1 MPHLLF
7 AFANDLEQGHRYLR
21 ELSRE
26 RQGLEAALKLAEQM
40 GLCRRKYLYDATPA
54 SIMDA
59 FQQHAGEVA
68 IFHYGGHAGSFDLLL
83 QNEEGGNEAVG
94 GEGLVSFLGRQ
105 QGLQLVFLNG
115 CHTEQ
120 LATRLLEGGVPAVI
134 GTHTAI
140 NDRMA
145 TRLAIRLYQGLGS
158 GLTIERSFLDAVD
171 SIRMSPQGSN
181 IRSLYWEG
189 MTTHLPGDV
198 PWSLQHAPGRENALQ
213 WSLALNDPLLG
224 LPDLPADIALPEQPF
239 VFFQRYRR
247 EHAPV
252 FFGRSQHIRA
262 LYDRIE
268 QMGSPPVILL
278 HGQSG
283 AGKSSLFEAGLLPRL
298 EARYIT
304 LYIRHEQSLI
314 RSLNKA
320 LKELGDVY
328 LGREIPEEGSG
339 LNKEALRTL
348 LAQLDEVLREGD
360 SATDPELQ
368 QDLRTLSGLRRL
380 ADTEGE
386 TVARSSRLADDASPS
401 ARWRWIE
408 AAAGRPLVVVLDQVE
423 EAFHAE
429 AESGDWARFVQVLV
443 EIFENPE
450 KTPQGKLILSYRK
463 EYHPEVLTGLKAVG
477 IPRHEIFLPVLTR
490 PEAEEIVSGLA
501 NPLRRDL
508 RQTYQVDVEAELPPL
523 IAADLLRDASAS
535 VAPVL
540 QILLTHMWEKV
551 GPLDPGRRIFSETLY
566 LDLKQQGLL
575 LRDFFLQQEALLR
588 QGFPEE
594 VALGL
599 HLDLLWHHTTSAG
612 TSRSHHREEVLNT
625 YQTKSE
631 RILALIHACEQG
643 FLLRSEDDFW
653 ALAHDTLAPV
663 VREAYEHADLP
674 GQRARRMLEGRL
686 QGTESPE
693 NLSDLVLDRLDLA
706 QVHAGKNGMRDWTES
721 ETALVKASESR
732 EQKRKRGIYLVRTAI
747 LVLLLGIVGVGLYS
761 WQQGQLLLASREQV
775 TQVADSLGRVEL
787 QLDQSAQS
795 LDQTTD
801 ALAQRAAEIQERDSQ
816 LTDLNLSL
824 IEKQAAV
831 RKTDAIARAQ
841 AALNALGREDKYGA
855 LQEALAAY
863 QLAPEEPLVLRSLLT
878 AANYPAWLYRQ
889 WNAWPKALPLDK
901 KGSNACRDQLSDV
914 TFSNEVTVRNSAG
927 DPLFV
932 RKFSGFIEQAAFV
945 EGTCDLLAVEIGDG
959 QKYLFRYDRK
969 PPIRQG
975 SPSGSVRSLAWD
987 DSRQTLLWASQ
998 AKGGGMLPLDGGHS
1012 QQRTEAAVQAVAV
1025 SPDGSSYAWISA
1037 TNLRIQSASE
1047 PAQQWAVQPP
1057 QGLSFLKGHFSTDNN
1072 RLLTTMTGASWCI
1085 WDLRRPGQAPEKI
1098 GKAIVGTR
1106 FLDAV
1111 FCPDTRLLISGE
1123 ASGQLS
1129 LWDWEQGAVVRSH
1142 TLPGPVQALSFS
1154 PDAAWLGVACGDG
1167 AVYLFPWHQPFR
1179 FADPI
1184 RIPHDGPVNALDWH
1198 IGKGRYLLTA
1208 CADQKIRYIRINA
1221 PSYQHIWT
1229 HDVGSQINDVVY
1241 GSSGQQAYAA
1251 TAQDILGPM
1260 LLNPQDIIQRFQPI
1274 LSPIPSFP

>member
-7 AFANDLEQGHRYLR
+7 AFANDLEQGHRFLR

-26 RQGLEAALKLAEQM
+26 RQGLEAALHLGEQM
-40 GLCRRKYLYDATPA
+40 GLCRRKYLYDATSA
-54 SIMDA
+54 SIIDT
-59 FQQHAGEVA
+59 FQQHAGEIT

-83 QNEEGGNEAVG
+83 QNEEGGNEAAG
-94 GEGLVSFLGRQ
+94 GEGMVSFLGRQ

-120 LATRLLEGGVPAVI
+120 LAMRLLEAGVPAVI
-134 GTHTAI
+134 GTHTTI

-145 TRLAIRLYQGLGS
+145 TRLAIRFYQGLGT

-171 SIRMSPQGSN
+171 SIRMSPQGGN
-181 IRSLYWEG
+181 LRSLYWEG
-189 MTTHLPGDV
+189 MKTHLPGDV
-198 PWSLQHAPGRENALQ
+198 PWSLQHAPGRESALQ

-247 EHAPV
+247 EHARV
-252 FFGRSQHIRA
+252 FFGRSHHIRA

-268 QMGSPPVILL
+268 QIGSPPVILL

-283 AGKSSLFEAGLLPRL
+283 AGKSSLFEAGLRPRL
-298 EARYIT
+298 EARYRIV
-304 LYIRHEQSLI
+304 YVRHERSLI
-314 RSLNKA
+314 RSLNGA
-320 LKELGDVY
+320 LIQLSEAY
-328 LGREIPEEGSG
+328 LRREIPEASG
-339 LNKEALRTL
+339 LDKEALRTL
-348 LAQLDEVLREGD
+348 LTQLDEVLREGD
-360 SATDPELQ
+360 SPTDSELH

-380 ADTEGE
+380 ADTADE
-386 TVARSSRLADDASPS
+386 TSVRPSRLADDASLS

-408 AAAGRPLVVVLDQVE
+408 AAEGRPLVVVLDQVE

-429 AESGDWARFVQVLV
+429 SESDDWKDFVQVLV
-443 EIFENPE
+443 EIFGNPA
-450 KTPQGKLILSYRK
+450 TAPQGKLILGYRK
-463 EYHPEVLTGLKAVG
+463 EYHPEILSGLKAAG

-490 PEAEEIVSGLA
+490 PEVEEIVSGLA

-508 RQTYQVDVEAELPPL
+508 QQAYQVEVEAELPSL
-523 IAADLLRDASAS
+523 IAADLVRDASAS

-540 QILLTHMWEKV
+540 QILLTHMWEKIA
-551 GPLDPGRRIFSETLY
+551 PLDPGSRIFSEALY

-575 LRDFFLQQEALLR
+575 LRDFFLQQESFLR
-588 QGFPEE
+588 QEFPEE

-612 TSRSHHREEVLNT
+612 TSCSHHREEVQEV
-625 YQTKSE
+625 YQTNPGA
-631 RILALIHACEQG
+631 ILPLIHACEQR
-643 FLLRSEDDFW
+643 FLLRRAGDFL

-674 GQRARRMLEGRL
+674 GQRARRMLEGRV
-686 QGTESPE
+686 QGVESPG
-693 NLSDLVLDRLDLA
+693 DLAERVLDRLDLA
-706 QVHAGKNGMRDWTES
+706 QVHAGKNGMRDWTEA
-721 ETALVKASESR
+721 ETALVKASEAR
-732 EQKRKRGIYLVRTAI
+732 EQKRKRGGYLVRAA
-747 LVLLLGIVGVGLYS
+747 VFALLLGILGVGLYS

-775 TQVADSLGRVEL
+775 TQVADSLSRVEL
-787 QLDQSAQS
+787 QLDQSALS
-795 LDQTTD
+795 LAQTTD
-801 ALAQRAAEIQERDSQ
+801 ALEQRAAEIQERDSQ
-816 LTDLNLSL
+816 LTGLNLTL
-824 IEKQAAV
+824 IEKQVAV

-841 AALNALGREDKYGA
+841 AALNALGRDDKYGA

-863 QLAPEEPLVLRSLLT
+863 RLAPKEPVVLRSLLT
-878 AANYPAWLYRQ
+878 AANYPGWLYRQ
-889 WNAWPKALPLDK
+889 WNAWPDALPLEK

-914 TFSNEVTVRNSAG
+914 TFSNEIAVRNAAG
-927 DPLFV
+927 DTLFV
-932 RKFSGFIEQAAFV
+932 RKFSSFIEQAAFV
-945 EGTCDLLAVEIGDG
+945 AGTCDLIAVEIGDS
-959 QKYLFRYDRK
+959 QKYLFRYDRT
-969 PPIRQG
+969 PSIRQG
-975 SPSGSVRSLAWD
+975 LPAGAVRSLAWD
-987 DSRQTLLWASQ
+987 DSRQALLWASQ
-998 AKGGGMLPLDGGHS
+998 EKGAGIRSVEEGSS
-1012 QQRTEAAVQAVAV
+1012 QQRTETAVQSVAV
-1025 SPDGSSYAWISA
+1025 SSDGESYAWISA
-1037 TNLRIQSASE
+1037 TNLRIQSATE

-1057 QGLSFLKGHFSTDNN
+1057 QGLSFLRGHFSIDNN
-1072 RLLTTMTGASWCI
+1072 RLLTTMTGAAWCI

-1098 GKAIVGTR
+1098 GKATAGTR

-1111 FCPDTRLLISGE
+1111 FCPDSRLLISGE
-1123 ASGQLS
+1123 ASGQLN
-1129 LWDWEQGAVVRSH
+1129 LWDWEQESVVLSH

-1167 AVYLFPWHQPFR
+1167 AVYLYPWRQPFR
-1179 FADPI
+1179 FANPI

-1198 IGKGRYLLTA
+1198 IDKGRYLLTA

-1229 HDVGSQINDVVY
+1229 HDVGSPINDIVY
-1241 GSSGQQAYAA
+1241 GASGQQAYVA

-1274 LSPIPSFP
+1274 FSPIPSFP